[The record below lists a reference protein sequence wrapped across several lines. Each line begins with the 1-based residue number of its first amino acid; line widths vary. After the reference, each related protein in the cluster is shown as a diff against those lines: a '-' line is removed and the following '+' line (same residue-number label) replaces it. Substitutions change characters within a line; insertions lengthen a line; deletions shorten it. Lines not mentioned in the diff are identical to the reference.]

1 MGAPVGM
8 RAAKQNPPGVD
19 GMNGMC
25 VDVLYCRKEQKKS
38 GTRSPVDTSGSDWFP
53 WSKSPI
59 REPQLIQLTEEGAGR
74 IKAR

>member
-1 MGAPVGM
+1 MCAAVSM
-8 RAAKQNPPGVD
+8 RAVTYYPPGEG
-19 GMNGMC
+19 GMDDMC
-25 VDVLYCRKEQKKS
+25 GCFVLQERVEKS
-38 GTRSPVDTSGSDWFP
+38 GTHSPVDTSGSDWFP